1 MLKESKNKM
10 ITGNEENV
18 QNKAVAPKT
27 EHYLFPEHGVTVE
40 ASSLEE
46 AHEKLEAIIKKKK

>member
-1 MLKESKNKM
+1 MIEEAANKMMTGKEIKNKA
-10 ITGNEENV
+10 T
-18 QNKAVAPKT
+18 APKT
-27 EHYLFPEHGVTVE
+27 EPYLFPEHGVTVE